1 MSEFNA
7 KPDILVVD
15 DLLANRI
22 VMRKLLKKVDCNVV
36 EAESGNEALSLCLEH
51 QFALILLDI
60 NMPEMDGYEVA
71 EILHSEPD
79 TAQMPIVFVTAAHG
93 DELNKMRAYEI
104 GAVDYLY
111 KPIDDKVLL
120 SKVNVFLKLDR
131 QRKEVQS
138 ALSELNE
145 LSHHHRLILDTTA
158 EAILSIDDD
167 GTVTLANLAAE
178 RILNADHDSIVGRH
192 LCNLFYP
199 DQEHENFSP
208 WKESELSIAIHNGQ
222 TFRNADS
229 ELHRDDGNKFPV
241 EIAFVPY
248 RSSERAY
255 SGGVMM
261 FQDITERKWTERE
274 LIRLAKEDPLTQL
287 PNRSLFNEFLDNALS
302 RCKRHDETLALFFLD
317 IDHFKQINDN
327 FGHDVG
333 DELLISVTKRM
344 QQCLRSSDM
353 IARIGGDEFAV
364 LMPHVNSI
372 FDTTHVAEK
381 MVSVMEAPLELGD
394 QWVTVSFSIGIVTYP
409 EAGDTTEELLKAAD
423 TAMYHAKDQ
432 GRNNFQ
438 FFKREMQQK
447 AMERS
452 RLEDALKTAVR
463 NKEFICHFQPKV
475 NALDG
480 KPLGLEALVRW
491 QSPQRGLVPPFEF
504 IPVAEEIGAILPI
517 GEQVLRNSC
526 ENIKQWK
533 KSKLM
538 AADSRVAVNVSIHQ
552 LRRGSLLQSVTRIL
566 SETGVEP
573 SDLELE
579 ITESTVMDN
588 PQAAIEI
595 LNELR
600 SMGIQIAVD
609 DFGTGYSSLMYL
621 KKLPIS
627 SLKIDRDFVRDIG
640 NDKND
645 EAIVIATINLAHSL
659 GLTVT
664 AEGVETLEQA
674 DFLRTYECDHLQ
686 GYYFSEPLAVER
698 MTDWLRSGGQPALA
712 IAN

>member
-1 MSEFNA
+1 MTEFND

-15 DLLANRI
+15 DLQANRI
-22 VMRKLLKKVDCNVV
+22 VMRKLLKKVDCNVI
-36 EAESGNEALSLCLEH
+36 EAASGNEALSLCLEH

-93 DELNKMRAYEI
+93 DELHKMKAYEI

-111 KPIDDKVLL
+111 KPIDDKILL
-120 SKVNVFLKLDR
+120 SKVNVFLKLAR
-131 QRKEVQS
+131 QRKEVQN
-138 ALSELNE
+138 ALGELNV
-145 LSHHHRLILDTTA
+145 LSQHHRLILDTTA
-158 EAILSIDDD
+158 EAILSIGDS
-167 GTVTLANLAAE
+167 GEITLANRAAE
-178 RILNADHDSIVGRH
+178 RILKAEEDSLVGRH

-199 DQEHENFSP
+199 GQDHKQCTIWQQSDISNAISHAETLRDAG
-208 WKESELSIAIHNGQ
+208 SELY
-222 TFRNADS
+222 
-229 ELHRDDGNKFPV
+229 RDDGESFPV
-241 EIAFVPY
+241 ELAFAPY
-248 RSSERAY
+248 RDSEQSY

-274 LIRLAKEDPLTQL
+274 LIRLAKEDPLTHL
-287 PNRSLFNEFLDNALS
+287 PNRSLFNEFLENALS
-302 RCKRHDETLALFFLD
+302 RCKRHEEALALFFLD

-333 DELLISVTKRM
+333 DEMLIAVTERM
-344 QQCLRSSDM
+344 KKCLRTSDM

-372 FDTTHVAEK
+372 SDTTHVAEK
-381 MVSVMEAPLELGD
+381 MVRVMEEPLALGSE
-394 QWVTVSFSIGIVTYP
+394 WVTVSFSIGIVTYP
-409 EAGDTTEELLKAAD
+409 EAGESTEELLKAAD
-423 TAMYHAKDQ
+423 TAMYHAKEQ

-438 FFKREMQQK
+438 FFKLEMQQK
-447 AMERS
+447 AMRRS
-452 RLEDALKTAVR
+452 RLEESLKAAVR
-463 NKEFICHFQPKV
+463 NEEFICHFQPKV
-475 NALDG
+475 NAADG
-480 KPLGLEALVRW
+480 RPLGLEALVRW
-491 QSPQRGLVPPFEF
+491 ESPQRGLVPPFEF

-533 KSKLM
+533 KNGLM
-538 AADSRVAVNVSIHQ
+538 DSDTRVAVNVSIHQ

-573 SDLELE
+573 QDLELE

-588 PQAAIEI
+588 PQAAIDV

-659 GLTVT
+659 GLSVT

-674 DFLRTYECDHLQ
+674 EFLRTYECDHLQ
-686 GYYFSEPLAVER
+686 GYYFSKPLSAEDI
-698 MTDWLRSGGQPALA
+698 TDWLRSGGQPALA